1 MIRNWRYDDGAPV
14 YSTVLK
20 KHIGEERR
28 PAWHCTIPSRDIDAT
43 EIQRWLEENLVEDEQ
58 FEITFRF
65 NSGDPAMF
73 VEIYD
78 KDAAAMFYLAWGP

>member
-1 MIRNWRYDDGAPV
+1 MIRDWRYDDGSPV
-14 YSTVLK
+14 WSPLLE
-20 KHIGEERR
+20 KHLGEPRK
-28 PAWHCTIPSRDIDAT
+28 PAWRCTIYRRDIHAESMQT
-43 EIQRWLEENLVEDEQ
+43 WLEDNLIEDEQ
-58 FEITFRF
+58 FEMTFRF